1 MQLGILIAQSTNHAV
16 ALFLAGTSCAVT
28 CGGSE
33 LYLVLLFFML
43 LCCRDVAQRI
53 MGLREHLPPMHFMCT
68 YLRLPKGTLSMFFMR
83 LCRRDIAER
92 IMGLREHIAQEMQEE
107 LGLIQQA
114 NSDINRR

>member
-1 MQLGILIAQSTNHAV
+1 
-16 ALFLAGTSCAVT
+16 
-28 CGGSE
+28 
-33 LYLVLLFFML
+33 
-43 LCCRDVAQRI
+43 
-53 MGLREHLPPMHFMCT
+53 
-68 YLRLPKGTLSMFFMR
+68 MFFMR